1 MVVLNF
7 GRIVPWFV
15 IQEQQM
21 NSSLAMDSGIGGD
34 YAMYLGLQKAAV
46 ACYQKGVAANAFF

>member
-1 MVVLNF
+1 
-7 GRIVPWFV
+7 
-15 IQEQQM
+15 M

-46 ACYQKGVAANAFF
+46 ACYQKGVAANAFLNKLEGGPWPREVCLETGS